1 MIKCVFATF
10 DTTEKPKI
18 LLNTEKENIKIAFR
32 SILSQKLRT
41 LLTVMIIAVGITA
54 LVGILTSID
63 SIKAK
68 LSNEFSQMGS
78 NSFSIRYR
86 SMMGRSS
93 EGGVSA
99 KENQPI
105 EFNQAMRFK
114 EEFSFPSQVS
124 VSAMA
129 TQIATVKYLSTKT
142 DPNTSVMGGDEN
154 YLFTAGYQLESGRNF
169 SSYELQS
176 GSNVVIIGKDVA
188 KKIFK
193 NNEDPINKTI
203 SIGSARYQIVGLLE
217 SKGQSLGFSGDNL
230 CIVPVMNVKLNYA
243 TQRTSYVISVKVNR
257 TEMVGPAFAEATGL
271 FRKIR
276 GDLATNPESF
286 AVMKSDSISNFVI
299 EKTADIQMVATVIG
313 LITLLGAA
321 IGLMN
326 IMLVSVTERTR
337 EIGVRKAIGASSK
350 LIRQQFLVESI
361 LIGQLGGLVG
371 IVLGIAIGN
380 MVGSFIGSGFIIPWI
395 WIFLGVILC
404 FVVGV
409 ISGYY
414 PAQKAAQLD
423 PIESLRYE

>member
-1 MIKCVFATF
+1 V
-10 DTTEKPKI
+10 
-18 LLNTEKENIKIAFR
+18 LNTEKENIKIAFR

-41 LLTVMIIAVGITA
+41 SLTVMIIAVGITA

-68 LSNEFSQMGS
+68 LSDEFSQMGS

-93 EGGVSA
+93 ESGVST
-99 KENQPI
+99 KENKPI
-105 EFNQAMRFK
+105 EFHQAMQFK
-114 EEFSFPSQVS
+114 EEFNFPADVS

-129 TQIATVKYLSTKT
+129 TQIATIKYLSTKT

-154 YLFTAGYQLESGRNF
+154 YLSTSGYTLKSGRNF
-169 SSYELQS
+169 SPYELET
-176 GSNVVIIGKDVA
+176 GSNAVIIGSDVA
-188 KKIFK
+188 KKVFK
-193 NNEDPINKTI
+193 DNEDPIDKII
-203 SIGSARYQIVGLLE
+203 SIGNARYRIIGLLE

-230 CIVPVMNVKLNYA
+230 CILPVMHVKLNYA
-243 TQRTSYVISVKVNR
+243 SPFTSYVITVKTNR
-257 TEMVGPAFAEATGL
+257 AEQVEPAFGEATGL
-271 FRKIR
+271 FRKVR
-276 GDLATNPESF
+276 GDVAGKEESF
-286 AVMKSDSISNFVI
+286 AVMKSDSISSFVI

-350 LIRQQFLVESI
+350 LIRQQFLAESI
-361 LIGQLGGLVG
+361 VIGQIGGLVG

-380 MVGSFIGSGFIIPWI
+380 LVGSFIGSGFIIPWL
-395 WIFLGVILC
+395 WIILGVVLC

-409 ISGYY
+409 VSGYY
-414 PAQKAAQLD
+414 PAQKAAKLD
-423 PIESLRYE
+423 PIEALRYE

>member
-1 MIKCVFATF
+1 M
-10 DTTEKPKI
+10 
-18 LLNTEKENIKIAFR
+18 LNTEKENIKIAFR

-41 LLTVMIIAVGITA
+41 SLTVMIIAVGITA

-68 LSNEFSQMGS
+68 LSNEFSSMGS

-99 KENQPI
+99 KENKPI
-105 EFNQAMRFK
+105 EFHQAMQFK
-114 EEFSFPSQVS
+114 DEFTFPSQVS
-124 VSAMA
+124 ISAMA
-129 TQIATVKYLSTKT
+129 TQIATIKYLSTKT

-154 YLFTAGYQLESGRNF
+154 YLFTAGYTLESGRNF

-188 KKIFK
+188 KKVFK

-203 SIGSARYQIVGLLE
+203 SIGSARYQIVGVLE

-243 TQRTSYVISVKVNR
+243 SPFTSYVISVKVNR
-257 TEMVGPAFAEATGL
+257 AEMVEPAFAEATGL
-271 FRKIR
+271 FRKVR
-276 GDLATNPESF
+276 GDLATSPESF

-395 WIFLGVILC
+395 WIIVGVILC
-404 FVVGV
+404 FIVGI